1 MYIRYSCGIRSIL
14 MLDYASSPRY
24 RLYVLAFILGLI
36 SVLMSYSLHLLAGRG
51 ILRCFS
57 KKSCIVLK

>member
-51 ILRCFS
+51 SLC
-57 KKSCIVLK
+57 